1 MTNILASGKTGF
13 DKYDLEENDAEKV
26 FTRLDARTLAES
38 LQYLLEATRGWSYTG
53 NEGKDTARNNEAL
66 AIINANNLSSF
77 SSDFHKGLN
86 TMISFANFLDVD
98 PLSTANSIILKQTK
112 IVNVNAPDGA
122 NYCKDNVLPFAF
134 VDNLTFR
141 FKAKFTNTNAV
152 QIQISQ
158 LPGLSG
164 SVSLLSELGQELVAG
179 DIIENRYYTIM
190 ANSVVVGGTITKRFL
205 LRTELREAS
214 NVSKG
219 AAYLNN
225 PVPVVNDGSNPNDTI
240 GFVAGTFITSSG
252 TQIYLPTIR
261 KKIQSSGVWT
271 AGDTNNG
278 LDTGARTANTFYR
291 TYVIQNTATNAY
303 DILFVASGSTPL
315 VPSGYTNL
323 GLMDY
328 ALIRT
333 NASNIIAISNW
344 DANNKKLVLGA
355 GEQLVFVSSTAG
367 SGNALIVNTTEPL
380 EFDVKLSIGLTTTG
394 FSDFA
399 VYGSEQD
406 GTIINDCLIVGTNNG
421 FTASN
426 NGLAYTSNGRIYWK
440 NFTTAGG
447 VANQTGV
454 IKAIKIRN

>member
-86 TMISFANFLDVD
+86 TIISFANFLDVD

-141 FKAKFTNTNAV
+141 FKARFTNTNAV

-164 SVSLLSELGQELVAG
+164 SVSLLNELGQELVAG
-179 DIIENRYYTIM
+179 DIIENKYYTIM

-205 LRTELREAS
+205 LKTELREAS

-219 AAYLNN
+219 VAYLNN
-225 PVPVVNDGSNPNDTI
+225 PVSLVNDGISITDTI
-240 GFVAGTFITSSG
+240 GFNAGTFITS
-252 TQIYLPTIR
+252 TNKQIYLPIIR
-261 KKIQSSGVWT
+261 KKIQLSGSWT

-278 LDTGARTANTFYR
+278 LDTGVRTASTFYR
-291 TYVIQNTATNAY
+291 TYVIQNTTTSAY
-303 DILFVASGSTPL
+303 DILFVASGSTPTI
-315 VPSGYTNL
+315 PDGYTNL

-333 NASNIIAISNW
+333 NASNIIAISKW
-344 DANNKKLVLGA
+344 DANSKSLVLGG
-355 GEQLVFVSSTAG
+355 GESIEVFNSTAG
-367 SGNALIVNTTEPL
+367 SGNATILSTTEPL
-380 EFDVKLSIGLTTTG
+380 EFVVRTFLQTTSAG
-394 FSDFA
+394 GSDLA
-399 VYGSEQD
+399 VYGNEHSPSD
-406 GTIINDCLIVGTNNG
+406 RNDTVLIGTNNG
-421 FTASN
+421 YLTAGGGSV
-426 NGLAYTSNGRIYWK
+426 YTSDGKIYWK
-440 NFTTAGG
+440 NFDTSGG
-447 VANQTGV
+447 VANQICK
-454 IKAIKIRN
+454 IKSIKIRS